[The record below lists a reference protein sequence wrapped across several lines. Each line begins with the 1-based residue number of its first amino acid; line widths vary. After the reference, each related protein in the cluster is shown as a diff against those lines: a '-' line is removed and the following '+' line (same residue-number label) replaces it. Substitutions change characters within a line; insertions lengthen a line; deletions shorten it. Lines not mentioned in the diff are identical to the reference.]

1 MTIDQMPCM
10 KAFCLG
16 QLSYLEQL
24 EGPWLELM
32 ACGEPEMMAT
42 TLRMLLA
49 HMTWGSKLILQAMV
63 LDEMEMELA
72 ITRRDV
78 HNDVH
83 GLGMSTDI

>member
-1 MTIDQMPCM
+1 M

-32 ACGEPEMMAT
+32 ACGEPEMVAT
-42 TLRMLLA
+42 TLR
-49 HMTWGSKLILQAMV
+49 MV